1 MQDKS
6 FRHKNITIKEVAL
19 KAGVC
24 IKTISNVVNNPGI
37 VKMATRE
44 RVLQAIAELDYRPSA
59 AARALVT
66 RSRRLIGFLLSDVT
80 NPAYPEMVEVV
91 TALARQKG
99 FMLLL
104 CNTGR
109 DSVEEERYLDL
120 LIEQQADGVIISS
133 ASADSRSMDILSKR
147 GIRVVLFNRRPARYS
162 VNYIGVDNEGGGHAA
177 VIHLI
182 KAGHRR
188 IAFIR
193 GDVGSSTSEER
204 EQGYRRA
211 HAESGIDVDESLV
224 VLGDYRTEQAS
235 RASSE
240 LLTRTDR
247 PSAVFA
253 ANDVMALSVI
263 DTANSIGLRVPED
276 LAVVG
281 FDDIPIASNSM
292 IGLTTVRSN
301 LRDLAGEATRLLF
314 DLIENPE
321 HPRNQNPEDR
331 ILPVSLKIRRSCGG
345 MGLDSTKAQSILS
358 LARPRPRGKS

>member
-1 MQDKS
+1 MQKKDP
-6 FRHKNITIKEVAL
+6 RHQNVTIKEVAL

-37 VKMATRE
+37 VKKATRD

-59 AARALVT
+59 SARAMVT

-109 DSVEEERYLDL
+109 DPVEEEHYLDL
-120 LIEQQADGVIISS
+120 IIEQQADGVIISS
-133 ASADSRSMDILSKR
+133 ASADCSSMDILTRR
-147 GIRVVLFNRRPARYS
+147 GIRVVLFNRRPAKYS

-177 VIHLI
+177 VSHLI
-182 KAGHRR
+182 EGGHGR

-193 GDVGSSTSEER
+193 GDSGSSTSEER
-204 EQGYRRA
+204 ERGYRRA
-211 HAESGIDVDESLV
+211 LAENGIAVDESLI
-224 VLGDYRTEQAS
+224 VLGDYRSDEAS
-235 RASSE
+235 RVSSA
-240 LLTRTDR
+240 LLARADR
-247 PSAVFA
+247 PTAVFA
-253 ANDVMALSVI
+253 ANDVMALAVI
-263 DTANSIGLRVPED
+263 DTAIGLGLAVPED

-281 FDDIPIASNSM
+281 FDDIPIASNRM
-292 IGLTTVRSN
+292 VALTSVRTN

-314 DLIENPE
+314 ELIENPE
-321 HPRNQNPEDR
+321 HPRNQDPEDR
-331 ILPVSLKIRRSCGG
+331 ILPVSLKIRRTCGG
-345 MGLDSTKAQSILS
+345 SNLMMEQGAT
-358 LARPRPRGKS
+358 